1 MEINLQLFFYQ
12 YATQMSFLTLCGKRI
27 DFLNAGTWNIY
38 SGPDF
43 KMVQYAVDGEIH
55 YGDLEIHIRSS
66 DWFKHGHDRDPAFDQ
81 VAIHFVSDCN
91 VVIRDNMLHIQAPLD
106 WTSYPLE
113 MVNVRNSIT
122 FNQDYKRQRLHQ
134 WADLYGF
141 ENAAFIHFARALGR
155 HVQGDA
161 MELLSIRLL
170 SIIGNLNLN
179 ARDVSILFHGV
190 AGQLN
195 DDIDLPFYQ
204 SWKTS
209 FNEANIQ
216 QLAPL
221 PWNNKVNIPSRQCLK
236 VSQLIHVHHLIGGR
250 GYTSLLN
257 QPNAFRCFL
266 RQIQG
271 MNYWL
276 SHYRFGQKLAYKSSV
291 HLSPTA
297 QEGIFMNTIPI
308 WELAF
313 QK

>member
-12 YATQMSFLTLCGKRI
+12 YATQMSFSSLCGKRI
-27 DFLNAGTWNIY
+27 DFLNSGTWNMY

-43 KMVQYAVDGEIH
+43 KMVQYAINDVISVGDVEIH
-55 YGDLEIHIRSS
+55 TKSS
-66 DWFKHGHDRDPAFDQ
+66 DWFKHGHHKDPAFDH

-91 VVIRDNMLHIQAPLD
+91 VVIRDNMVHIQAPSD

-113 MVNVRNSIT
+113 KVNVRNPIT

-141 ENAAFIHFARALGR
+141 ENAAFIHLARALGR

-161 MELLSIRLL
+161 MELLAILL
-170 SIIGNLNLN
+170 LPLIGNQNLN
-179 ARDVSILFHGV
+179 TRDISILFHGV

-195 DDIDLPFYQ
+195 DDIELPFYQ
-204 SWKTS
+204 SWKTA
-209 FNEANIQ
+209 FCEANIQ

-236 VSQLIHVHHLIGGR
+236 VSQLIHLHFLLR
-250 GYTSLLN
+250 GSGYATLLN
-257 QPNAFRCFL
+257 QPNAFRCIL
-266 RQIQG
+266 KQIQG
-271 MNYWL
+271 MSYWE
-276 SHYRFGQKLAYKSSV
+276 SHYRFGQRLAYKSSV
-291 HLSPTA
+291 QLSSTA